1 MNSFNWFPLDVLFLL
16 PSPTWCHQNSRCP
29 GLYNFFFFIL
39 AIHASPAFFSTFY
52 FLACLFYAPKLKF
65 KLWNTTVCVQGLGG
79 VAWVQ
84 VAGHAHWILP
94 FNHPKLQ
101 SGFSVVMGYSTPI
114 TDSSLYESLTEVNQ
128 VFESLES
135 LESVT
140 QSVQHTL

>member
-1 MNSFNWFPLDVLFLL
+1 M
-16 PSPTWCHQNSRCP
+16 
-29 GLYNFFFFIL
+29 
-39 AIHASPAFFSTFY
+39 
-52 FLACLFYAPKLKF
+52 
-65 KLWNTTVCVQGLGG
+65 
-79 VAWVQ
+79 Q

-101 SGFSVVMGYSTPI
+101 SGFSVVMGYSTPF